1 MTSAPPDSAPTT
13 GSFRGLSDVNLVV
26 RQVRFEQ
33 LSFWLN
39 PVGALFTIVFSVVF
53 LVLLAATTGNATVS
67 SYGNIKLVQYYV
79 PGFVAYG
86 VMAACFNVLAITL
99 VNRRE
104 VGLLKR
110 LRLSPLPTWALLAA
124 IFVSSMIIAVIQII
138 LLLLVGRLGYS
149 VHGPAHVGAFVVTVI
164 VGMICFTALGVA
176 MSTVIPNTDAAGPVV
191 SITFFLLV
199 ALSGLWFPI
208 APKSGLAKFAN
219 YFPVRHFIDA
229 LVGSFNQQAGASP
242 WAWHDLL
249 VIGLWGVGG
258 AVVGFRRWQWSPR
271 RG

>member
-1 MTSAPPDSAPTT
+1 MTISTPQKTK
-13 GSFRGLSDVNLVV
+13 SFQGLSDLKLIG

-39 PVGALFTIVFSVVF
+39 PVGALFTIVFSIVF
-53 LVLLAATTGNATVS
+53 LVLLGSTAGKSTIP
-67 SYGNIKLVQYYV
+67 YLGNIRYIQYYV

-86 VMAACFNVLAITL
+86 IMSSCFNIQAITL

-104 VGLLKR
+104 MGLLKR
-110 LRLSPLPTWALLAA
+110 LRLSPLPTWMLLAA
-124 IFVSSMIIAVIQII
+124 IFLNAMIVAITQVVI
-138 LLLLVGRLGYS
+138 LLLAGRFGYD
-149 VHGPAHVGAFVVTVI
+149 VHGPGSWAPFILAIV
-164 VGMICFTALGVA
+164 VGMLSFTALGVGI
-176 MSTVIPNTDAAGPVV
+176 STLVPNADSAGPIV

-208 APKSGLAKFAN
+208 KAGSGLATFAN
-219 YFPVRHFIDA
+219 YFPVRHLIYA
-229 LVGSFNQQAGASP
+229 LLTPFDIHYLPRDTSP

-249 VIGLWGVGG
+249 VIGIWGVAG
-258 AVVGFRRWQWSPR
+258 VVVALRRWEWSPR

>member
-1 MTSAPPDSAPTT
+1 VTSTSTEPTT
-13 GSFRGLSDVNLVV
+13 GSFRGLSDLTLIA

-53 LVLLAATTGNATVS
+53 LVLLASTAGTSTVS
-67 SYGNIKLVQYYV
+67 AYGHIKLVQYYV

-104 VGLLKR
+104 MGLLKR
-110 LRLSPLPTWALLAA
+110 LRLSPLPTWMLLAA
-124 IFVSSMIIAVIQII
+124 IFVNSMIIAALQVVI
-138 LLLLVGRLGYS
+138 LLLVGRFGYG
-149 VHGPAHVGAFVVTVI
+149 VHGPGDVGAFLVTI
-164 VGMICFTALGVA
+164 IIGMLSFTALGTG
-176 MSTVIPNTDAAGPVV
+176 MSTLVPNPDSAGPTI

-208 APKSGLAKFAN
+208 APGSGLATFAD
-219 YFPVRHFIDA
+219 YFPVRHFITA
-229 LVGSFNQQAGASP
+229 LIGSFDPQSGVSP

-249 VIGLWGVGG
+249 VIGIWGLAGT
-258 AVVGFRRWQWSPR
+258 AVALRRWKWSPR

>member
-1 MTSAPPDSAPTT
+1 VSTTTPTT
-13 GSFRGLSDVNLVV
+13 GSFQGINDVKLVG
-26 RQVRFEQ
+26 RQIGFEQ

-53 LVLLAATTGNATVS
+53 LVLLGATAGTSTIS
-67 SYGNIKLVQYYV
+67 FLPHIKLIQYYV

-86 VMAACFNVLAITL
+86 VMASCFNILAITM

-104 VGLLKR
+104 MGLLKR
-110 LRLSPLPTWALLAA
+110 LRLSPLPTWMLLAA
-124 IFVSSMIIAVIQII
+124 VFVNSMIVAVVEVV
-138 LLLLVGRLGYS
+138 LLLVVGKLGYH
-149 VHGPAHVGAFVVTVI
+149 VHGPDAWLPFLLILV
-164 VGMICFTALGVA
+164 VGMLAFTAMGVG
-176 MSTVIPNTDAAGPVV
+176 MSTVVPNADAAGPIV

-208 APKSGLAKFAN
+208 TPGSGLATFAN
-219 YFPVRHFIDA
+219 YFPVRHLITA
-229 LVGSFNQQAGASP
+229 LFTSFNLHNLPHHPSP

-249 VIGLWGVGG
+249 IIAIWGVVG
-258 AVVGFRRWQWSPR
+258 AFVALRRWQWAPR